1 MSPSSQGKCG
11 RCHALLPVL
20 APDCPVPVQ
29 ESEFPAAVLESPLP
43 VLVDFHATWCGPC
56 RDMAPHFDTVAR
68 ELTGRLKVVKIDV
81 DASPALS
88 RQFQIQ
94 AVPTMILIRDGKA
107 IERWSG
113 GLPIQ
118 QLRNWIARSMGWL

>member
-1 MSPSSQGKCG
+1 MSSSSQGKCG

-20 APDCPVPVQ
+20 APDYPVPVQ